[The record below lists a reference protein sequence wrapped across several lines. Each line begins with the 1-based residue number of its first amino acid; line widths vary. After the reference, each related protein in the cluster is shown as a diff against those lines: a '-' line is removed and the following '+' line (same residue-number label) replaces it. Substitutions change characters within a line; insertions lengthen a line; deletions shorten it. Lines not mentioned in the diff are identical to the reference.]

1 MLTLSIKETR
11 QQTQN
16 PLSSKFGHEK
26 RPMLDL
32 EPIRVFSDPGKC
44 ETYHGKHEVFWQEKD
59 PSC

>member
-16 PLSSKFGHEK
+16 PLSSKLGYEK

-32 EPIRVFSDPGKC
+32 EPTRVFSSKC